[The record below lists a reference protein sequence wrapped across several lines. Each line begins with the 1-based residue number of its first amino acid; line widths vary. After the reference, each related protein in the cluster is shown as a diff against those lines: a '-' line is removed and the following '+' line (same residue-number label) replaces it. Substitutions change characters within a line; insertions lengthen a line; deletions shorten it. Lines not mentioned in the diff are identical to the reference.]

1 MTDGPVAEHAAL
13 LQAKGLY
20 KAFGALQA
28 TANFNLELYPGEIH
42 ALIGPNGAGKTTV
55 LSQLSGQ
62 LMPDRG
68 SILYEG
74 QDITTTSMPERARR
88 GIARSFQ
95 ITAIF
100 TQFTVLRNVALAV
113 QATGRHHFRFWR
125 DARRSPALIQPA
137 QAYLERVGLQDYA
150 NTLAANLSHGQK
162 RQLEVAMALALQPKV
177 LLLDEPMAGMGAS
190 ETTAMTHL
198 IHGLKNDHATLLVE
212 HDMDVVFTLAD
223 RITVLVYGQII
234 ATGTPR
240 EIRENPEVQSAYL
253 NEDTDAPRTSH

>member
-1 MTDGPVAEHAAL
+1 MSSGPTTQTPAL
-13 LQAKGLY
+13 LQARGLY

-62 LMPDRG
+62 LKPDSG
-68 SILYEG
+68 SIHYQG
-74 QDITTTSMPERARR
+74 QDITGMSMPERARR

-95 ITAIF
+95 ITAVF

-113 QATGRHHFRFWR
+113 QATSRHHFRFWR
-125 DARRSPALIQPA
+125 DARRAPELVQPA

-150 NTLAANLSHGQK
+150 HMLAANLSHGQK
-162 RQLEVAMALALQPKV
+162 RQLEIAMALALEPKV
-177 LLLDEPMAGMGAS
+177 LLLDEPMAGMGSS
-190 ETTAMTHL
+190 ETTAMTRL
-198 IHGLKNDHATLLVE
+198 IQELKHGHATLLVE
-212 HDMDVVFTLAD
+212 HDMDVVFALAD

-234 ATGTPR
+234 ATGTPW
-240 EIRENPEVQSAYL
+240 EIRENPDVQSAYL
-253 NEDTDAPRTSH
+253 NEDTDAATPRR